1 MLGLL
6 RSYLR
11 VLNSLFLLSALPT
24 ASQLPNLLLRLRSE
38 TSPQHEALEQNDF
51 NQALTAGTLTAPGT
65 AYFLAKMYGF
75 LVPYEAALQQHAA
88 DFSPAWEVPERMR
101 AHLILTDLERLESAP
116 DLPLCPA
123 MPPLRTRPQLLG
135 AMYVVE
141 GSTLGGQV
149 ITRQLAQAG
158 ISLRAYFTGYGAL
171 TGSRWKAFCQLLMEA
186 APTGPDQDEIVASAR
201 LTFQRLDQWI
211 TQL

>member
-11 VLNSLFLLSALPT
+11 VLNSLFLLSALST